1 MASTTQPTQRKSL
14 TLWMRDGK
22 QKLAYFEDERYDSVK
37 KLFHLSLIQRDA
49 TGHEHFNCH
58 GLNEAGK
65 VAQAMAK
72 YGLLDED
79 LLPKPEMLGLHAT
92 CSLEFNDGKLARQK
106 LPVKVGLSTLET
118 PMTKTQAARYGNNA
132 MPSDLKRAGF
142 KCSVFQSDPQLHG
155 SLFYR
160 INYSK

>member
-14 TLWMRDGK
+14 TLWMRDGT
-22 QKLAYFEDERYDSVK
+22 QKLGYFENERHDSVK
-37 KLFHLSLIQRDA
+37 KHFHLSLIQCDV
-49 TGHEHFNCH
+49 TGHEHYNCH

-72 YGLLDED
+72 YGLLDEN
-79 LLPKPEMLGLHAT
+79 LQPTPEMLGLHAT
-92 CSLEFNDGKLARQK
+92 CSLEFSDGKLARQK
-106 LPVKVGLSTLET
+106 LPVKVGLSTLEK
-118 PMTKTQAARYGNNA
+118 PMTLAQAKRYGNNA
-132 MPSDLKRAGF
+132 MPNDLKRAGF